1 MLQRA
6 FESARAQG
14 SDVHLAV
21 VVPKTEKKARTLAK
35 KYGATIVDDP
45 GRGMSAAINAGLSR
59 RSNESYYIWLG
70 DDDAFC
76 AGGLEALKSLMES
89 SPGAVVAYGACEYVN
104 DAGDVV
110 WTSRVGRLA
119 RLMLGFGPNLIPHP
133 AALIRLDALEEI
145 GGYDP
150 TLQMV
155 MDLDVFLKL
164 KKKGRFVSTS
174 HPVSQFG
181 WHEDS
186 LTVADRKKSSNEAR
200 MVKRRHLPPVLRL
213 IEPLWEFPVQWASHL
228 AARSLSRPK
237 AGS

>member
-1 MLQRA
+1 M
-6 FESARAQG
+6 
-14 SDVHLAV
+14 HLVV

-45 GRGMSAAINAGLSR
+45 GKGMSAAINAGLSR
-59 RSNESYYIWLG
+59 RTNENYYIWLG

-110 WTSRVGRLA
+110 WTSGAGRLA

-133 AALIRLDALEEI
+133 AALIRLDALQEI

-174 HPVSQFG
+174 RPVSQFG

>member
-6 FESARAQG
+6 FDSVRAQG
-14 SDVHLAV
+14 SDVHLVV

-45 GRGMSAAINAGLSR
+45 GEGMSAAINAGISAR
-59 RSNESYYIWLG
+59 TNESYYIWLG

-76 AGGLEALKSLMES
+76 AGGLGALKSLLES

-110 WTSRVGRLA
+110 WTSRAGRLA

-133 AALIRLDALEEI
+133 AALIRVDALQEI

-164 KKKGRFVSTS
+164 KEKGRFVSTS
-174 HPVSQFG
+174 RPVSQFG

-200 MVKRRHLPPVLRL
+200 MVKRRHLSPVLRL

-228 AARSLSRPK
+228 AARSLSRPE
-237 AGS
+237 ARS

>member
-14 SDVHLAV
+14 SDVHLVV
-21 VVPKTEKKARTLAK
+21 VVPKTEEKARTLAK
-35 KYGATIVDDP
+35 RSGATIVDDP

-150 TLQMV
+150 TLQRV
-155 MDLDVFLKL
+155 MDLDVF
-164 KKKGRFVSTS
+164 
-174 HPVSQFG
+174 
-181 WHEDS
+181 
-186 LTVADRKKSSNEAR
+186 
-200 MVKRRHLPPVLRL
+200 
-213 IEPLWEFPVQWASHL
+213 
-228 AARSLSRPK
+228 
-237 AGS
+237 